1 MKVVFFGA
9 AKEVTGSCHY
19 LETSGKKILIDCGM
33 QQGSDTPD
41 NPEDLPFV
49 PGLIDYVLLTHAHI
63 DHSGRLPLLTK
74 LGYTGPIYAT
84 RATCDLLR
92 IMLMDS
98 ARIQENDAAW
108 KAKRNKRSGEKEDE
122 PLYTT
127 EHAAATLEQLVPVS
141 YEETVEV
148 SQEIQATFHDAGH
161 LLGSAA
167 IRLTLREDG
176 QERSIV
182 FSGDVGTTHRP
193 IIRDPQP
200 VPTADYVVTE
210 STYGDRL
217 HDKIDGTN
225 EELARVI
232 NDTLA
237 RGGNVII
244 PSFAIGRTQ
253 ELLYRIR
260 EIKQAGYVKSVPN
273 FPVYVDS
280 PLALEAT
287 QIYSGDLR
295 GYADEETIKVLRDG
309 FEPINFPGR
318 HLSRSTQESMFLNT
332 DRTPK
337 VIISSSGMC
346 DAGRIRHHLKHNLW
360 RKECTILFVGFQ
372 AKGSVGRHL
381 LDGATEIKMVGEKIN
396 IAANIENFRF
406 MSGHADQ
413 QGLLDW
419 LGYMQ
424 PNPGKVFVVHGEE
437 TAAETFTELLID
449 KGYNAVCP
457 EFSSA
462 FDLIT
467 GECID
472 AGVAREQVV
481 AEREAEKRRT
491 RVKVVS
497 SAMRRLLQ
505 AAERLMQVVRQNEG
519 GSNKDLGKFADQI
532 NALCD
537 KWKR

>member
-1 MKVVFFGA
+1 MKVMFFGA

-19 LETSGKKILIDCGM
+19 IEACGKKMLIDCGM
-33 QQGSDTPD
+33 QQGSDTTD
-41 NPEDLPFV
+41 DPERLPFS
-49 PGLIDYVLLTHAHI
+49 PGLIDFVLLTHAHI
-63 DHSGRLPLLTK
+63 DHSGRLPLLVK
-74 LGYTGPIYAT
+74 QGFSGPIYAT

-108 KAKRNKRSGEKEDE
+108 KAKRRKRSGKEEKD
-122 PLYTT
+122 PLYTV
-127 EHAAATLEQLVPVS
+127 EDAGATLELLVPVS
-141 YEETVEV
+141 YEELIKITQGVE
-148 SQEIQATFHDAGH
+148 ATFHDAGH

-167 IRLTLREDG
+167 IRLALTEDG
-176 QERSIV
+176 QTRSIV

-200 VPTADYVVTE
+200 IPPSDYVVME

-225 EELARVI
+225 QELARVI

-244 PSFAIGRTQ
+244 PSFAVGRTQ

-260 EIKQAGYVKSVPN
+260 EIKAEQYVKSVPN

-295 GYADEETIKVLRDG
+295 GYADEETIKVIKEG
-309 FEPINFPGR
+309 FEPINFPNR
-318 HLSRSTQESMFLNT
+318 HLSRTTQESMFLNQ
-332 DRTPK
+332 DPTPK

-346 DAGRIRHHLKHNLW
+346 EAGRIRHHLKHNLW
-360 RKECTILFVGFQ
+360 REECTILFVGFQ
-372 AKGSVGRHL
+372 ANGSVGRIL
-381 LDGATEIKMVGEKIN
+381 LDGASEIKMVGEKITV
-396 IAANIENFRF
+396 AAQIENFRF
-406 MSGHADQ
+406 MSGHADRE
-413 QGLLDW
+413 GLINW
-419 LGYMQ
+419 LSSMKT
-424 PNPGKVFVVHGEE
+424 NPSKVFVVHGEDIVA
-437 TAAETFTELLID
+437 TAFTDTLRD
-449 KGYNAVCP
+449 RGYHAVCP
-457 EFSSA
+457 NFTSA
-462 FDLIT
+462 YDLIS

-472 AGVAREQVV
+472 IGISREQIVAERASQKRTKVRTVSSVYRRLTQAAQQLVQVV
-481 AEREAEKRRT
+481 A
-491 RVKVVS
+491 
-497 SAMRRLLQ
+497 
-505 AAERLMQVVRQNEG
+505 QNEG
-519 GSNKDLGKFADQI
+519 APNKDLAKFADQI
-532 NALCD
+532 IALCQ